1 MLVPSAKAKL
11 FFLTLCY
18 GQDKCGGFGPAKET
32 PTCTELKKKRKKKK
46 NKEKKANRKGLSEE
60 PPWSMLLLLN
70 EVSLCSSAFS
80 VNLQRDENQVGQLHF
95 PQHPLGDVALL
106 LTPGTGQ
113 DVCHATCCPAFAPG
127 APLPCTEAQAPPP
140 GKQPRSCAAAGQQL
154 ALLHQQ
160 TMSNRHDKCVGK

>member
-1 MLVPSAKAKL
+1 MWGLWASKRN
-11 FFLTLCY
+11 TNMHWI
-18 GQDKCGGFGPAKET
+18 
-32 PTCTELKKKRKKKK
+32 KKKKKKKK